1 WWPPLPAAGRRP
13 VAVPAWRGRRMATD
27 APKPLSK
34 VELKELENAVNRALR
49 SKDTLHELAEW
60 RQVGDLFA
68 TYAERVV
75 AELKGYRD
83 LLIRNDELRG
93 RNEALRSVLSRLAT
107 VMQSGS
113 KEEREATLLEVA
125 DTIKLAVP

>member
-1 WWPPLPAAGRRP
+1 
-13 VAVPAWRGRRMATD
+13 MATD
-27 APKPLSK
+27 VPKPLSK